1 MPAADGAH
9 YTLALLRRKNFSIP
23 YSCLCFTLNHS
34 LHTWHARGIL
44 LSASEGRDLRRARR
58 SHASFFCA
66 ESVCERLMRLKL
78 YCNRY
83 GHFKDAL
90 VCSVS
95 CVYRTRCNDF
105 ALFYDERREET
116 DALVADYYAARRE
129 QEGRLKKSPADAG
142 RHTISLAY
150 VAPVARPEDLR
161 KLIRLEVLR
170 EMADSVY
177 IWIDKE
183 DHAELLETAEVI
195 RRAARGQK
203 AKHIYRVAQ
212 EMELR
217 YQLVPRKRIEKA
229 RRIATAEAERAE
241 GRRTRRTNA
250 RPTPVPF
257 PAPVALDDAPA
268 EAPAPRRARSRAGR

>member
-1 MPAADGAH
+1 
-9 YTLALLRRKNFSIP
+9 
-23 YSCLCFTLNHS
+23 
-34 LHTWHARGIL
+34 
-44 LSASEGRDLRRARR
+44 
-58 SHASFFCA
+58 
-66 ESVCERLMRLKL
+66 MRLKL

-90 VCSVS
+90 VCSVN

-129 QEGRLKKSPADAG
+129 QEVRPKSPAEAA
-142 RHTISLAY
+142 RHANTYAH

-170 EMADSVY
+170 EMADSFY

-183 DHAELLETAEVI
+183 DRAELLETPEVL
-195 RRAARGQK
+195 RRAERGQK

-229 RRIATAEAERAE
+229 KRTAAVETERAE
-241 GRRTRRTNA
+241 ARRTRRTNT

-257 PAPVALDDAPA
+257 PTPVAPNDAPA
-268 EAPAPRRARSRAGR
+268 EAPIPRRARARSGR

>member
-1 MPAADGAH
+1 
-9 YTLALLRRKNFSIP
+9 
-23 YSCLCFTLNHS
+23 
-34 LHTWHARGIL
+34 
-44 LSASEGRDLRRARR
+44 
-58 SHASFFCA
+58 
-66 ESVCERLMRLKL
+66 MRLKL

-95 CVYRTRCNDF
+95 CVYRTRCHDF
-105 ALFYDERREET
+105 ALFYDANREEV
-116 DALVADYYAARRE
+116 DAAVHDYYAARRSN
-129 QEGRLKKSPADAG
+129 EGAAAAGHDPALS
-142 RHTISLAY
+142 HI
-150 VAPVARPEDLR
+150 APVARPEELR

-183 DHAELLETAEVI
+183 DRAELLETPEVL
-195 RRAARGQK
+195 RRAERGQK

-229 RRIATAEAERAE
+229 KRAAEADAERAE
-241 GRRTRRTNA
+241 ARRTRRTN
-250 RPTPVPF
+250 RPAPAPVPF
-257 PAPVALDDAPA
+257 PAPVTTPQPETVA
-268 EAPAPRRARSRAGR
+268 EAPAPRRARARR

>member
-1 MPAADGAH
+1 
-9 YTLALLRRKNFSIP
+9 
-23 YSCLCFTLNHS
+23 
-34 LHTWHARGIL
+34 
-44 LSASEGRDLRRARR
+44 
-58 SHASFFCA
+58 
-66 ESVCERLMRLKL
+66 MRLKL

-129 QEGRLKKSPADAG
+129 QEERPKSPQQSG
-142 RHTISLAY
+142 RHKNMLAH
-150 VAPVARPEDLR
+150 VAPVARPEELR

-170 EMADSVY
+170 EMAESLY

-183 DHAELLETAEVI
+183 DRAELLETVEVL
-195 RRAARGQK
+195 RRAERGQK
-203 AKHIYRVAQ
+203 AKNIYRVAQ

-217 YQLVPRKRIEKA
+217 FQLVPRKRIEKA
-229 RRIATAEAERAE
+229 KRTAAVEAERAE

-257 PAPVALDDAPA
+257 PAPVATDDAPA
-268 EAPAPRRARSRAGR
+268 EAPAPRRARARAGR